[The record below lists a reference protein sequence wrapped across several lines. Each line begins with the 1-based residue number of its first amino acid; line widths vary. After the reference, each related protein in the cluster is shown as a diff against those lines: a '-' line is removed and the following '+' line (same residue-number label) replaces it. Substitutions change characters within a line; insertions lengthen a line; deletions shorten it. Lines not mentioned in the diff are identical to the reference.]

1 MKFIPYVLAS
11 FNSTTTATINM
22 RFHAKHF
29 YSKVNR
35 QVDLNPLTLIGLL
48 EACLLSLVSKH
59 YQHTKRAC
67 QVAKNTQDGPK
78 DKMFSPHPSVQI
90 SQ

>member
-1 MKFIPYVLAS
+1 MNFIHYLLYEVYNYVLAS
-11 FNSTTTATINM
+11 FNSTTTTTTATINM

-48 EACLLSLVSKH
+48 EACLLSK
-59 YQHTKRAC
+59 
-67 QVAKNTQDGPK
+67 
-78 DKMFSPHPSVQI
+78 
-90 SQ
+90 